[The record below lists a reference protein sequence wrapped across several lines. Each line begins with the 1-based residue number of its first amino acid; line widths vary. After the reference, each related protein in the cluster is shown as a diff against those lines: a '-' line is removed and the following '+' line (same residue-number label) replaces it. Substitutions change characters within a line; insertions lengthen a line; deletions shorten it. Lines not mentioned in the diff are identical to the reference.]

1 MNSTSAKEISSLLL
15 SKASPSFL
23 NRVRVPLYIGGTT
36 AVLASVCCIGPF
48 FLVVPGISSSTILY
62 TITLADPVRPALV
75 VIAIVSLPLSLSYQR
90 IWSSVPTPE
99 SRSVSASLRAKMVVY
114 KIFFIIITMLV
125 VAILMLPNIDFSTE

>member
-1 MNSTSAKEISSLLL
+1 MSSTSAKEISSLLL

-23 NRVRVPLYIGGTT
+23 NRVRVPLYTGGTT

-62 TITLADPVRPALV
+62 LITPAEWARPVFIV
-75 VIAIVSLPLSLSYQR
+75 VAMVSLLLSYQR
-90 IWSSVPTPE
+90 IWSSVPIPE
-99 SRSVSASLRAKMVVY
+99 SRAVGASSQAKMVVY
-114 KIFFIIITMLV
+114 KIFFIIITILV

>member
-1 MNSTSAKEISSLLL
+1 
-15 SKASPSFL
+15 
-23 NRVRVPLYIGGTT
+23 
-36 AVLASVCCIGPF
+36 VLASVCCIGPF